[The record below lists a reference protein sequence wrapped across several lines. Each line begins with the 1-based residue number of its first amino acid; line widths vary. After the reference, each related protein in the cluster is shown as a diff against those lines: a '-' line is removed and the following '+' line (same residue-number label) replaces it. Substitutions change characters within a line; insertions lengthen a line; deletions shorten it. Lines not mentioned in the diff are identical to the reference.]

1 MHYIFFCM
9 GSYMKIKGLCVLAVL
24 LTSSLAGAGDPIG
37 ELKDKYY
44 AGLNF
49 GAGWGGGFKMKPGV
63 VFGYHHDENSEFEL
77 EVLSNVKS
85 LKSIGASL
93 LANYRFYP
101 GLNIDPVRLYA
112 SVGLG
117 GYLQVVPFGFGVSDT
132 ADEGEGEGEVQKDD
146 KEGDIGPGEAPQ
158 KVPQFAEDIISEDGT
173 DTATDSSLVDKIL
186 SSISYKVKLGVDYE
200 ITPQIIGTAGM
211 TMGGQLSSFKPPL
224 QIPDAMLEVGIR
236 YNF

>member
-1 MHYIFFCM
+1 
-9 GSYMKIKGLCVLAVL
+9 MKMKRLCALAVL
-24 LTSSLAGAGDPIG
+24 LTSSLAGAGDIVDG
-37 ELKDKYY
+37 LKDKYY

-63 VFGYHHDENSEFEL
+63 VLGYHYDQNSKFEL

-101 GLNIDPVRLYA
+101 DLNIDPVKLYA

-117 GYLQVVPFGFGVSDT
+117 GYLQVIPFGFGVSDT
-132 ADEGEGEGEVQKDD
+132 VADDSS
-146 KEGDIGPGEAPQ
+146 GDGAKGDGDGDGTETETPKKAPQ
-158 KVPQFAEDIISEDGT
+158 LSEGNDTNNEADG
-173 DTATDSSLVDKIL
+173 AAGSSLVDKIL

-200 ITPQIIGTAGM
+200 ITPQIIGAVGM
-211 TMGGQLSSFKPPL
+211 TMGGQLSGVKAK
-224 QIPDAMLEVGIR
+224 QIPDAMLEIGVR

>member
-1 MHYIFFCM
+1 
-9 GSYMKIKGLCVLAVL
+9 MKIKGLCVLAVL

-63 VFGYHHDENSEFEL
+63 VLGYHHDENSEFEL

-93 LANYRFYP
+93 LVNYRFYP
-101 GLNIDPVRLYA
+101 DLNIDPVRLYA

-117 GYLQVVPFGFGVSDT
+117 GYLQVVPFGFGISNT
-132 ADEGEGEGEVQKDD
+132 ADDNGAGDGDGDGAGAGDEAGDGEQ
-146 KEGDIGPGEAPQ
+146 APK
-158 KVPQFAEDIISEDGT
+158 KVPQFADEPNKDDGA
-173 DTATDSSLVDKIL
+173 DKAADSSLVDKIL

>member
-1 MHYIFFCM
+1 M
-9 GSYMKIKGLCVLAVL
+9 GSYMKIKRLCVLAVL
-24 LTSSLAGAGDPIG
+24 LTSSLAGADDNAAANL
-37 ELKDKYY
+37 ESQYY

-63 VFGYHHDENSEFEL
+63 VLGYHYDQNSEFEL

-93 LANYRFYP
+93 LVNYRFYP
-101 GLNIDPVRLYA
+101 GLNIDPVKLYV
-112 SVGLG
+112 SGGLG
-117 GYLQVVPFGFGVSDT
+117 GYLQVIPFGFGGDG
-132 ADEGEGEGEVQKDD
+132 AGGDGAGGDGAGGDGAGGDGAGGDGAGEGESK
-146 KEGDIGPGEAPQ
+146 EAPALLA
-158 KVPQFAEDIISEDGT
+158 AEKLPG
-173 DTATDSSLVDKIL
+173 SSLVDKML
-186 SSISYKVKLGVDYE
+186 GAISYKLKVGVDYE
-200 ITPQIIGTAGM
+200 VTPQIIGTVGM

>member
-1 MHYIFFCM
+1 
-9 GSYMKIKGLCVLAVL
+9 MKIKGLCVLAVL

-63 VFGYHHDENSEFEL
+63 VLGYHHDENSEFEL

-93 LANYRFYP
+93 LVNYRFYP
-101 GLNIDPVRLYA
+101 DLNIDPVRLYA

-117 GYLQVVPFGFGVSDT
+117 GYLQVVPFGFGISNT
-132 ADEGEGEGEVQKDD
+132 ADDNGDGDGDGAGDGDGDGDGDEAGDGEQ
-146 KEGDIGPGEAPQ
+146 APK
-158 KVPQFAEDIISEDGT
+158 KVPQFADEPNKDDGA
-173 DTATDSSLVDKIL
+173 DKAADSSLVDKIL